1 MRTNQHIKKKL
12 AFEIWHYHSLK
23 CQAKHE
29 DLSLKSLSY
38 PDIHFISKSLHGS
51 LNMSPKP
58 LAASNFTVAVL
69 AQDLIMSHLDFS
81 NSNLKH
87 LLFAPPPNHYY
98 LIANGMFK
106 TQVRSWY
113 LRLKSLFCLA
123 IHQSKIQTLST
134 SSGPTWSSSCL
145 CITACLLGSKLIYL
159 TFPQTGSTWPCL
171 RDFAF
176 VPSAPNNQLLGPC
189 MVYFSSVR
197 SHYKH
202 SLNKR
207 FSWILYFMPCLFT
220 LTVPCKYIL
229 VVFLKDLSFSEMS
242 NWAISHF
249 SCLVFIFQ
257 VYERRVRCMLSLLLN
272 HTRVVSLYTVLLSL
286 YLVNKYCGG

>member
-1 MRTNQHIKKKL
+1 MALPFTKMSGKTWGFILNV
-12 AFEIWHYHSLK
+12 S
-23 CQAKHE
+23 
-29 DLSLKSLSY
+29 SY
-38 PDIHFISKSLHGS
+38 PDIHFISKSWHGS
-51 LNMSPKP
+51 PSTCLPKP

-87 LLFAPPPNHYY
+87 LLFAPAPNHYY

-113 LRLKSLFCLA
+113 LLFKSLPCLGISLRVKFKFCPHHLDLHSPAPFCL
-123 IHQSKIQTLST
+123 
-134 SSGPTWSSSCL
+134 CV
-145 CITACLLGSKLIYL
+145 TACLLAGIQPYL
-159 TFPQTGSTWPCL
+159 PYFPSNRSTWPCL

-202 SLNKR
+202 SLNKK
-207 FSWILYFMPCLFT
+207 ILLNPLFYMPCFIYPHSPLQ
-220 LTVPCKYIL
+220 VHSL
-229 VVFLKDLSFSEMS
+229 VVFLKDLSFSE
-242 NWAISHF
+242 N
-249 SCLVFIFQ
+249 V
-257 VYERRVRCMLSLLLN
+257 
-272 HTRVVSLYTVLLSL
+272 
-286 YLVNKYCGG
+286 